1 MLTIWDLLFAE
12 NLNLAL
18 IDMTCVAML
27 LRVRWKL
34 MRADYSSAL
43 TILLRYPAPTEPF
56 GPSTL
61 VQDAIQ
67 LEHHKSTQTGA
78 ELIGRYTGRRPDF
91 GLSSS
96 TADVAAHRPRP
107 ATRANRH
114 RYNLSNS
121 SQDSLIRSSQKSPA
135 RFQQYQKGLET
146 AFQEVSGTLQKRA
159 EGWGIS
165 KTVREVRGAVGEIR
179 RNFNEIQ
186 SASGSPNRSLQGSH
200 DPLTGT
206 STPSED
212 LPELSR
218 RLEYLEDRNKALA
231 KMLGDVIEELRAP
244 RTAEHP
250 AEPDAAEGSLNVALA
265 KMQFVQVYLDDSEIP
280 IPPPIPSEP
289 TIQPRTGEGMLE
301 EEVKN
306 DQASTIAEDR
316 PPEASNVL
324 PEADSTPEIKVDIDN
339 PSPVTSTKPNVRP
352 SLAQSSFS
360 WMLGEDRHRSSF
372 VSSVSVPPEQRRD
385 STTSDT
391 KPRPKQLFVE
401 GKKDKKDKKDKK
413 EWKDRKEENRRGSD
427 SSEEDGFTLNSLRGR
442 SPAK

>member
-18 IDMTCVAML
+18 IDMTCIAML

-67 LEHHKSTQTGA
+67 LEHHKSIQTGA
-78 ELIGRYTGRRPDF
+78 ELIGRYTGRRPDYGF
-91 GLSSS
+91 SGPA
-96 TADVAAHRPRP
+96 ADVAAHRPRP

-135 RFQQYQKGLET
+135 RFQQYQKGLES

-186 SASGSPNRSLQGSH
+186 SASGSPNRSFQGSR

-212 LPELSR
+212 LQELSKR
-218 RLEYLEDRNKALA
+218 VKYLEDRNKALA

-244 RTAEHP
+244 RTAEQP

-265 KMQFVQVYLDDSEIP
+265 KIQFVQVYLDDSDIP

-289 TIQPRTGEGMLE
+289 MTLPQTDEGTLE
-301 EEVKN
+301 DEVK
-306 DQASTIAEDR
+306 DHQASTTAEEQPAQASNE
-316 PPEASNVL
+316 PPEVDSK
-324 PEADSTPEIKVDIDN
+324 PETKVENDLLSPITP
-339 PSPVTSTKPNVRP
+339 TKPNVRP

-385 STTSDT
+385 SNTSDT

-401 GKKDKKDKKDKK
+401 GKKEKRDKKDR
-413 EWKDRKEENRRGSD
+413 KDRKDENRRGSE